1 MGGSEQPG
9 GVRAFGVGG
18 PSAGRRGPEHRRG
31 RGAVQASLGRS
42 EHPRGAPNIP
52 GRIRA
57 CPEGSPKIAGG
68 TEHPRDTP
76 ASQMV
81 PSIPGAPGHPKG
93 TPTIAGGGCR
103 SSRGVRAAPGS
114 RTFPG
119 PARPPSP
126 ICSSDSAV
134 PIAERGSAP
143 EKRRGRREALGGD
156 SPAVPPLRQ
165 ERAGRW
171 EPPGTAGTGAAAAPP
186 GTGQPLPPPLAGT
199 RDRAVAQPRTRTTGF
214 LLAELLNLGKH
225 RFCLSPWI
233 FSFCFTALF
242 HRAPE
247 HCGVEGTV
255 RFQAPVLLLTLSSI
269 TRFCLTEPRTP
280 QQPGD
285 PEPRDPHHPPHRATT
300 AGPCCRGCPPMG
312 HCPAASKPFVPA
324 GPGLYRA
331 LPQPGLEKTFLRVL
345 AQHTPSL
352 EKQRPVPS
360 SPKTPH
366 AQTLPLHTQAEFS
379 PFTQNCLSPSLS
391 LGLIQPFG
399 LGLFLIAGTISV
411 WARNPPF
418 NPPTLFP
425 FQIPGNI
432 NSCFSMA
439 PKQAT
444 WAGSVLQSC

>member
-1 MGGSEQPG
+1 MGTARHRRARSGGGS
-9 GVRAFGVGG
+9 
-18 PSAGRRGPEHRRG
+18 
-31 RGAVQASLGRS
+31 
-42 EHPRGAPNIP
+42 
-52 GRIRA
+52 
-57 CPEGSPKIAGG
+57 
-68 TEHPRDTP
+68 
-76 ASQMV
+76 
-81 PSIPGAPGHPKG
+81 
-93 TPTIAGGGCR
+93 
-103 SSRGVRAAPGS
+103 SRYR
-114 RTFPG
+114 
-119 PARPPSP
+119 
-126 ICSSDSAV
+126 
-134 PIAERGSAP
+134 
-143 EKRRGRREALGGD
+143 
-156 SPAVPPLRQ
+156 
-165 ERAGRW
+165 
-171 EPPGTAGTGAAAAPP
+171 AAAPAAP
-186 GTGQPLPPPLAGT
+186 CRHSGRSRGTDPHQNHWVPPSRRVTKLRKTSILSFPLDLQLLFHSVIPQGPRALWGG
-199 RDRAVAQPRTRTTGF
+199 RDRPVPSLGF
-214 LLAELLNLGKH
+214 AAH
-225 RFCLSPWI
+225 PQQ
-233 FSFCFTALF
+233 
-242 HRAPE
+242 H
-247 HCGVEGTV
+247 H
-255 RFQAPVLLLTLSSI
+255 
-269 TRFCLTEPRTP
+269 LTEPRTP

-331 LPQPGLEKTFLRVL
+331 LPQPGLEQTSLRVL